1 MASPWLRLANRS
13 FRAEGGGGWVEVI
26 GGGGGGG
33 GGGPPVNVEAKIKRI
48 LLASNSLLHLTRTG

>member
-13 FRAEGGGGWVEVI
+13 FRADGGGGGWVEVI

-33 GGGPPVNVEAKIKRI
+33 GGGTPVNVEVEAKIKKFFWRQI
-48 LLASNSLLHLTRTG
+48 LFCI